1 MFFFLLFQLGLLR
14 SCGVG
19 WFFLLFLLFF
29 CLVPSTPLIWRRNG
43 CLVQGSLHG
52 SHVSLA
58 DRIPKFAMQQTV
70 GIRELECRPWLAGK
84 PCRTLATGGLGR
96 REMPG
101 LVSAVTASVSAE
113 ARRLDGLFE
122 VSVCVFDAGTG
133 CPRDEMIRLSVSRGK
148 QLSESHSQGLG
159 CRQWLRQRFLR
170 RATLGN
176 VRILDSCAGA
186 GSV

>member
-1 MFFFLLFQLGLLR
+1 MGYLR
-14 SCGVG
+14 
-19 WFFLLFLLFF
+19 
-29 CLVPSTPLIWRRNG
+29 
-43 CLVQGSLHG
+43 
-52 SHVSLA
+52 
-58 DRIPKFAMQQTV
+58 
-70 GIRELECRPWLAGK
+70 CR
-84 PCRTLATGGLGR
+84 
-96 REMPG
+96 
-101 LVSAVTASVSAE
+101 
-113 ARRLDGLFE
+113 
-122 VSVCVFDAGTG
+122 CVVVDAGTG